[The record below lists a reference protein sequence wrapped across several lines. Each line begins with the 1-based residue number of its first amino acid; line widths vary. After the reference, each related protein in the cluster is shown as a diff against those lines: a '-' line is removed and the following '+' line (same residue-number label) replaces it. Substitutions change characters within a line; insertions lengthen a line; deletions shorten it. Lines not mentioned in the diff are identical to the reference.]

1 MQSTATSREHVL
13 SVHRRLATLAL
24 LEIRL
29 KERQAVLRK
38 AYRRA
43 AKHLKGAP
51 MDEIDQLKSM
61 PSDELWKLHEAVTA
75 QLGSKLSVEK
85 VKLAE
90 RERRL
95 SELLERL
102 DTGSA
107 TESGPKRV
115 ASLP

>member
-1 MQSTATSREHVL
+1 MQPTATSSMELVL

-29 KERQAVLRK
+29 KERQAALRK
-38 AYRRA
+38 AYTGA
-43 AKHLKGAP
+43 AKPLKGAP
-51 MDEIDQLKSM
+51 VDEIDHLKSM

-95 SELLERL
+95 SKLLERL
-102 DTGSA
+102 DTGA
-107 TESGPKRV
+107 G
-115 ASLP
+115 

>member
-1 MQSTATSREHVL
+1 
-13 SVHRRLATLAL
+13 
-24 LEIRL
+24 
-29 KERQAVLRK
+29 
-38 AYRRA
+38 
-43 AKHLKGAP
+43 

-102 DTGSA
+102 DTGAA
-107 TESGPKRV
+107 TESGPRKRV